1 MLRQALIARSTQKMN
16 SLLGSASNI
25 FAIPAYSTNNNPT
38 QSKWPLEGDRRC
50 PEVTPSHTMT
60 PRPGKAISLFQ
71 TQPKTADPPRGVP
84 GAPETPPRH
93 GQELHTTNDTLG
105 RKIKTTGSQI
115 HKLGPILRPDIWSS
129 LLYYFVL
136 KGPRTRPPGGSKIS
150 PTCEGVFNR
159 KNATGT
165 KKPRTLS
172 QKCVFPSN
180 LTHCCCGMNPQPNL
194 KRPRVRPMALL
205 TPKPPTRSLC
215 EPTSSMPSAT
225 PPSGDPIRNPSA
237 PARPSSSLPV
247 RKIFGKG

>member
-1 MLRQALIARSTQKMN
+1 MPRSDP
-16 SLLGSASNI
+16 
-25 FAIPAYSTNNNPT
+25 IPHHDT
-38 QSKWPLEGDRRC
+38 
-50 PEVTPSHTMT
+50 
-60 PRPGKAISLFQ
+60 
-71 TQPKTADPPRGVP
+71 PPRQGHLIVSNTAKNSRPPKGVP

-165 KKPRTLS
+165 KQPRTLS

-205 TPKPPTRSLC
+205 TPNHPLEAFASQLLQCRL
-215 EPTSSMPSAT
+215 
-225 PPSGDPIRNPSA
+225 R
-237 PARPSSSLPV
+237 LHL
-247 RKIFGKG
+247 KGIQ

>member
-1 MLRQALIARSTQKMN
+1 MPRSDP
-16 SLLGSASNI
+16 
-25 FAIPAYSTNNNPT
+25 IPHHDT
-38 QSKWPLEGDRRC
+38 
-50 PEVTPSHTMT
+50 
-60 PRPGKAISLFQ
+60 
-71 TQPKTADPPRGVP
+71 PPRQGHLIVSNTAKNSRPPKGVP

-150 PTCEGVFNR
+150 PTCERVFNR
-159 KNATGT
+159 KKRNRNQKT
-165 KKPRTLS
+165 KNPVSKMCISFEPHPLLLRHESTTQS
-172 QKCVFPSN
+172 KTSACK
-180 LTHCCCGMNPQPNL
+180 THG
-194 KRPRVRPMALL
+194 AFD
-205 TPKPPTRSLC
+205 TKPPTRSLC

-247 RKIFGKG
+247 RKISGKG